1 MPNANLKNHFPTFT
15 GSGLIIILMLL
26 VLLAPTALA
35 GAMTGLRIHQIIKGG
50 KDIFKFYKGQSLKY
64 ELSVIFY

>member
-15 GSGLIIILMLL
+15 GVLIILMLL
-26 VLLAPTALA
+26 VHLE
-35 GAMTGLRIHQIIKGG
+35 GAMTGLRIYQIKNGG
-50 KDIFKFYKGQSLKY
+50 KDIFTFYKGQSLKY